1 MSTHR
6 LAKRMCVVVLLAA
19 LLGTVTAKVSQKD
32 RHFSTKQGRMFQMQ
46 PSGAAFELPEGP
58 WNDWHLDRAS
68 LDKAKRGKGEWYPEY
83 AKVANAALPFDN
95 CSVQA
100 GTTIW
105 NGASFAGVT
114 VRGYSLD
121 TSVGETESRI
131 ASKAL
136 TVARHLP
143 RYTVRN
149 ASLTKSREKQWDR
162 LLISYDVSYGDYGGR
177 ANVDFYATEIDGKT
191 IVLVFMYADLKD
203 NAAVVREILESFSSH

>member
-1 MSTHR
+1 MSSYR
-6 LAKRMCVVVLLAA
+6 LGKNVTIVVVLAV
-19 LLGTVTAKVSQKD
+19 LLETATAEASKKV
-32 RHFSTKQGRMFQMQ
+32 RHFSTKQGRTFQMQ

-68 LDKAKRGKGEWYPEY
+68 LDKAKRGRGEWYPEY
-83 AKVANAALPFDN
+83 AKVANAALPFEN
-95 CSVQA
+95 CSVQV

-114 VRGYSLD
+114 VRGYSFD
-121 TSVGETESRI
+121 AGVGETESRI

-203 NAAVVREILESFSSH
+203 NAAVVREILESFSLH